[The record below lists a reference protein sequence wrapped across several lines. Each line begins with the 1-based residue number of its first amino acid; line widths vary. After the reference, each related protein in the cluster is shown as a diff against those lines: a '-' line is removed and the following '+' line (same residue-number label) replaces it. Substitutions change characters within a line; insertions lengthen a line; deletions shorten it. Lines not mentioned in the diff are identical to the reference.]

1 MSDRRP
7 LVQTTAG
14 NILGIWRG
22 ASAAFYGIPFAQAP
36 VGELRFAAPVR
47 ATSWLGE
54 LDASAPGATPQRRPF
69 GMVTTIPEPSFP
81 GDATLNLNVFSPAP
95 GDVAAHLP
103 VLVWIHGGGFFAG
116 SPSSPW
122 YDGSS
127 YNRDGIVTVSLSYRL
142 GFDGFGWISDAPT
155 NRGLR
160 DMILGLEWV
169 RDNIAAFGGDPS
181 QVTIAGQSAGGSAVM
196 SLLAS
201 PLAQPLFARAISHS
215 GGGLTRTI
223 AEAERIGREL
233 AVRAGVEPTR
243 TGWSTL
249 TEDAI
254 LDLQT
259 AYMAHSEAP
268 PPSAAEWVSRTIA
281 NRTVGLPFVPLTGD
295 DVLPLDLA
303 AALATGIGGDK
314 DLLAGTVAHEF
325 SMATVGFA
333 EAWAGTDPAAAL
345 TDGGLPNETAVAYVA
360 AHTELT
366 STATLCGQL
375 GTDFMFRI
383 PTIRWADTHGPRTWT
398 YDFRWASP
406 ALGMAFHCLE
416 LPFRWDCLGAE
427 GVTAVAGPTPP
438 QDLAD
443 QMHAAWVRF
452 VTSGDPGWQAWDG
465 HNPHVF
471 GAAQGD
477 TYAVSRLLDAALE
490 DASPEIRSP
499 SGA

>member
-1 MSDRRP
+1 
-7 LVQTTAG
+7 
-14 NILGIWRG
+14 
-22 ASAAFYGIPFAQAP
+22 
-36 VGELRFAAPVR
+36 
-47 ATSWLGE
+47 
-54 LDASAPGATPQRRPF
+54 
-69 GMVTTIPEPSFP
+69 
-81 GDATLNLNVFSPAP
+81 
-95 GDVAAHLP
+95 
-103 VLVWIHGGGFFAG
+103 
-116 SPSSPW
+116 
-122 YDGSS
+122 
-127 YNRDGIVTVSLSYRL
+127 
-142 GFDGFGWISDAPT
+142 
-155 NRGLR
+155 
-160 DMILGLEWV
+160 
-169 RDNIAAFGGDPS
+169 
-181 QVTIAGQSAGGSAVM
+181 
-196 SLLAS
+196 
-201 PLAQPLFARAISHS
+201 
-215 GGGLTRTI
+215 
-223 AEAERIGREL
+223 
-233 AVRAGVEPTR
+233 
-243 TGWSTL
+243 
-249 TEDAI
+249 
-254 LDLQT
+254 
-259 AYMAHSEAP
+259 
-268 PPSAAEWVSRTIA
+268 
-281 NRTVGLPFVPLTGD
+281 VGLPFVPLTGD

-303 AALATGIGGDK
+303 AALATGIGADK

-325 SMATVGFA
+325 SMATMGFA

-416 LPFRWDCLGAE
+416 LPFTWDCLGAE